1 MATKV
6 VLSKL
11 SPTMDEGLIVKWSK
25 NEGDTIKVGD
35 VLAEVET
42 DKANMEMEAL
52 AAGVLRR
59 IFVKAG
65 QKAPVAGLIAVIGTK
80 DEDISAFEA
89 QAEKERGGSAAAAP
103 AAAPASAA
111 TPAPVAEAID
121 RQQSKPPAPAPKP
134 APVAAAAA
142 AQAPLPK
149 PVAEPVE
156 GNQSKP
162 PASAAPSHDGGR
174 IKASPL
180 AKKIAAEKQIPIE
193 QIPGSGPGGRIV
205 KRDVEAFTPSAPR
218 AAAATAATSTAGRP
232 VPTVQVTPGVSQ
244 TLPLSSMRKTIA
256 RRLSESMF
264 SSPHFYVTVDVDMDR
279 ATDLR
284 AQLKEAGEKIS
295 VNDFVVRACALAL
308 RAVPQVNASW
318 APAPDGSP
326 EAIVLNGDVHV
337 GVAVALP
344 DGLITPVVQFADQKP
359 LAHIAAEV
367 RELAERAK
375 SKKLKPEEYMGAT
388 FTISN
393 LGMMDVHEFTAI
405 INPPGAA
412 ILSVGTVRKE
422 AVVGPND
429 EIKVGQRMKVTLG
442 SDHRVIDGSVS
453 ATFLAEVKRLLETPV
468 LLLI

>member
-6 VLSKL
+6 VLAKL
-11 SPTMDEGLIVKWSK
+11 SPTMEEGLIVKWSK

-65 QKAPVAGLIAVIGTK
+65 SKAPVAGLIAVIAGK

-89 QAEKERGGSAAAAP
+89 QAEKERGASTTAAAP
-103 AAAPASAA
+103 APQAAAPASGGAAAAA
-111 TPAPVAEAID
+111 TPVPAAPAASVPGAPKLA
-121 RQQSKPPAPAPKP
+121 APAPKP
-134 APVAAAAA
+134 APVADAAV
-142 AQAPLPK
+142 AQKAGPS
-149 PVAEPVE
+149 E
-156 GNQSKP
+156 G
-162 PASAAPSHDGGR
+162 GGR

-180 AKKIAAEKQIPIE
+180 AKKVAAEKQLHIE
-193 QIPGSGPGGRIV
+193 EIPGSGPGGRIV
-205 KRDVEAFTPSAPR
+205 KRDVEAFVPAAPH
-218 AAAATAATSTAGRP
+218 TSSSSTASASRP
-232 VPTVQVTPGVSQ
+232 VPSVVVTPGVSQ
-244 TLPLSSMRKTIA
+244 TVPLSSMRKTIA
-256 RRLSESMF
+256 KRLSESMF

-279 ATDLR
+279 AVDLR

-295 VNDFVVRACALAL
+295 VNDFIVRACALAL

-318 APAPDGSP
+318 APAPDGSG

-337 GVAVALP
+337 GIAVALP

-359 LAHIAAEV
+359 LAAIASEV

-375 SKKLKPEEYMGAT
+375 SKKLKPEEYTGAT

-422 AVVGPND
+422 AVVGAND
-429 EIKVGQRMKVTLG
+429 QIRVGHRMKITLG
-442 SDHRVIDGSVS
+442 SDHRLIDGSVS
-453 ATFLAEVKRLLETPV
+453 ATFLAEVKRLLQTPV
-468 LLLI
+468 LLLVS

>member
-6 VLSKL
+6 VLAKL
-11 SPTMDEGLIVKWSK
+11 SPTMEEGLIVKWSK

-65 QKAPVAGLIAVIGTK
+65 GKAPVAGLIAVIAGK

-89 QAEKERGGSAAAAP
+89 QAEKERSAGKSAAAP
-103 AAAPASAA
+103 AAPA
-111 TPAPVAEAID
+111 
-121 RQQSKPPAPAPKP
+121 PAPAPKP
-134 APVAAAAA
+134 AAAPAPVAKAA
-142 AQAPLPK
+142 
-149 PVAEPVE
+149 
-156 GNQSKP
+156 P
-162 PASAAPSHDGGR
+162 PAAPAPAAPRAPVVHEGR
-174 IKASPL
+174 VKASPL
-180 AKKIAAEKQIPIE
+180 ARKIAADKQIALE
-193 QIPGSGPGGRIV
+193 EIPGSGPGGRIV
-205 KRDVEAFTPSAPR
+205 KRDVESFVASPAPGPGAASSSPAASRPAPS
-218 AAAATAATSTAGRP
+218 
-232 VPTVQVTPGVSQ
+232 VQVTPGVSQ
-244 TLPLSSMRKTIA
+244 TIPLSSMRKTIA

-264 SSPHFYVTVDVDMDR
+264 GSPHFYVTVDVDMDR
-279 ATDLR
+279 AVDLR

-326 EAIVLNGDVHV
+326 DAIVLNGDVHV
-337 GVAVALP
+337 GIAVALP
-344 DGLITPVVQFADQKP
+344 DGLITPVVTFADQKP
-359 LAHIAAEV
+359 MAAMAAEI
-367 RELAERAK
+367 RELADRAK
-375 SKKLKPEEYMGAT
+375 SKKLKPEEYTGAT

-405 INPPGAA
+405 INPPGSA
-412 ILSVGTVRKE
+412 ILSVGSVRKE
-422 AVVGPND
+422 AVVAAND
-429 EIKVGQRMKVTLG
+429 QIKVGQRMKITLG

-453 ATFLAEVKRLLETPV
+453 ATFLAEVKRLLQAPV
-468 LLLI
+468 LLLT

>member
-6 VLSKL
+6 VLAKL
-11 SPTMDEGLIVKWSK
+11 SPTMEEGLIVKWSK

-65 QKAPVAGLIAVIGTK
+65 SKAPVAGLIAVIAGK

-89 QAEKERGGSAAAAP
+89 QAEKERGASTTAAAP
-103 AAAPASAA
+103 APQAAAPASGGAAAAA
-111 TPAPVAEAID
+111 TPVPAAPAASVPGAPKLA
-121 RQQSKPPAPAPKP
+121 APAPKP
-134 APVAAAAA
+134 APAADAPVAPK
-142 AQAPLPK
+142 APLS
-149 PVAEPVE
+149 
-156 GNQSKP
+156 Q
-162 PASAAPSHDGGR
+162 DGGR

-180 AKKIAAEKQIPIE
+180 AKKVAAEKQLHIE
-193 QIPGSGPGGRIV
+193 EIPGSGPGGRIV
-205 KRDVEAFTPSAPR
+205 KRDVEAFVPAAPH
-218 AAAATAATSTAGRP
+218 ASSSSTASASRP
-232 VPTVQVTPGVSQ
+232 VPSVVVTPGVSQ
-244 TLPLSSMRKTIA
+244 TVPLSSMRKTIA
-256 RRLSESMF
+256 KRLSESMF

-279 ATDLR
+279 AVDLR

-295 VNDFVVRACALAL
+295 VNDFIVRACALAL

-318 APAPDGSP
+318 APAPDGSS

-337 GVAVALP
+337 GIAVALP

-359 LAHIAAEV
+359 LAAIASEV

-375 SKKLKPEEYMGAT
+375 NKKLKPEEYTGAT

-405 INPPGAA
+405 INPPGSA

-422 AVVGPND
+422 AVVGAND
-429 EIKVGQRMKVTLG
+429 QVRVGHRMKITLG

-453 ATFLAEVKRLLETPV
+453 ATFLAEVKRLLQAPV
-468 LLLI
+468 LLLVS